1 MRGFTETQHSNGSV
15 LGERFFSMIQ
25 KQQKQK
31 NSKTEAAKRRFQT
44 PAYNIGE
51 RRKTNDSRNESDY

>member
-1 MRGFTETQHSNGSV
+1 MRGFSDTKNSNGSV

-31 NSKTEAAKRRFQT
+31 NSKTEAAKIRFQT
-44 PAYNIGE
+44 PAY
-51 RRKTNDSRNESDY
+51 K

>member
-1 MRGFTETQHSNGSV
+1 MRGFSDTKNSNGSV

-51 RRKTNDSRNESDY
+51 RRKDGRTGQDS